1 MSQPIAG
8 PPPASTTT
16 SPTCAKPTCD
26 PNLMVCSPSCSTGF
40 NCRADVIGS
49 ICQCPTAS
57 CVKINFD
64 IGAGNGDDDNDSSK
78 PSLIGPIIGALAGL
92 AAIAFIAY
100 FVIRKRKQNQRRSSV
115 LMLGQD
121 DSNDSFSKRWNPS
134 TGSEFAGHKDVIRI
148 AYIPSMIGDSPA
160 SRPAST
166 ATALASPQPQFA
178 SLRHGD
184 RNKHDSVGSVGSHM
198 SAVLDEAVVMAVT
211 AKATPQVMN
220 FTAIKANQADLIQ
233 RSNTLHSSNSIKRST
248 SQRRIADAKKNTAN
262 TTNTTATGGY
272 RTPSPLAGGGSSGS
286 THVLSDSDDNESDAE
301 SSTGTSVTQTAH
313 MRQQSAGKQNLM
325 DSTHNPFM
333 SPTELLATGSAL
345 PSPAGSSVS
354 GHNGDTLV
362 SLKGSST
369 YRNSNPFMSQS
380 ESATLIPELSPNTN
394 TFSTNNRFSTLSSST
409 SAPSPALSASSTFAS
424 IPIRLGGDIVDDGSN
439 DPLSPFADLAG
450 GGNLRPWM
458 SSGTPA
464 LRDSTFSTMSDARSS
479 TRGDGE
485 EIMIFWGGQHNRDS
499 KASNM

>member
-1 MSQPIAG
+1 
-8 PPPASTTT
+8 
-16 SPTCAKPTCD
+16 
-26 PNLMVCSPSCSTGF
+26 MVCSPSCSTGF

-49 ICQCPTAS
+49 ICQCPSAS

-64 IGAGNGDDDNDSSK
+64 IGAGNGDDDSSDSK
-78 PSLIGPIIGALAGL
+78 PSLIGPIIGAIAGL
-92 AAIAFIAY
+92 AAIACIAF
-100 FVIRKRKQNQRRSSV
+100 FVIRKRKQKRRRSSV

-160 SRPAST
+160 SRPVST

-178 SLRHGD
+178 SLRGED
-184 RNKHDSVGSVGSHM
+184 RNNRDSVGSAGSHM

-211 AKATPQVMN
+211 TKATPQVMN
-220 FTAIKANQADLIQ
+220 FTAIKAAQSDLIQ
-233 RSNTLHSSNSIKRST
+233 RSNTLHSTNSIKRST
-248 SQRRIADAKKNTAN
+248 SQRRIADAKN
-262 TTNTTATGGY
+262 TTNTPATGGH
-272 RTPSPLAGGGSSGS
+272 RTPSPLSGGGSSGN
-286 THVLSDSDDNESDAE
+286 THVLSDSDDNNSDAE
-301 SSTGTSVTQTAH
+301 GSTATSVTQTAH
-313 MRQQSAGKQNLM
+313 MRRRSAGKQNLM

-345 PSPAGSSVS
+345 PSPSGSSMS

-362 SLKGSST
+362 SHKGSST

-409 SAPSPALSASSTFAS
+409 SAPSPVLSSSSTFAS
-424 IPIRLGGDIVDDGSN
+424 IPIRLGGDIVDDGTN

-450 GGNLRPWM
+450 GSNLRPWM

-499 KASNM
+499 KASNV